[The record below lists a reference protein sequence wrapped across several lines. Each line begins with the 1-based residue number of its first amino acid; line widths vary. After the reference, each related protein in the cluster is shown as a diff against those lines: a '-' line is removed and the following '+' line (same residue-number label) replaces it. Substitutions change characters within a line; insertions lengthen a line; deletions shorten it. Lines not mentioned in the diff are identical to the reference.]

1 MIKSIKD
8 LDIAGKRTFIR
19 VDFNVPLSDKG
30 EVKDDTRIRAVIP
43 TLTHA
48 IERGARVILAS
59 HLGRP
64 KGKRNPSMSLMP
76 VAEALR
82 NILNRDII
90 FAEDCVGDG
99 VKKLSMDLK
108 NGDVLLLENLRFHK
122 AEEENDESFAK
133 GLAELCDVYV
143 NDAFGTAHRAHASTE
158 GMARFKQEVG
168 AGFLMMKEI
177 EALSKLLRSPEKP
190 FVVVLGGAKVSDKIG
205 VILNLLDKAD
215 TLLIGGGMVFPF
227 LKFKGIEVGKSFVE
241 EGTRA
246 DAQKALEK
254 AQLKKKNFKLACDFV
269 VADDIKAGAGEVVSK
284 IPENKMG
291 VDIGPKTIE
300 EFKKEIATAKT
311 IFWNGPM
318 GVFEN
323 PAFANGTMEIAR
335 AIAGSGAYTVV
346 GGGDS
351 VSALNQS
358 GVADKISHVSTGGG
372 ASLEFLEGKTLPGI
386 AVLDR

>member
-1 MIKSIKD
+1 MIRSIKD
-8 LDIAGKRTFIR
+8 LDIAGKRAFIR
-19 VDFNVPLSDKG
+19 VDFNVPLSDKC
-30 EVKDDTRIRAVIP
+30 EVKDDTRIRAAIP
-43 TLTHA
+43 TLNYA
-48 IERGARVILAS
+48 IEKGAKLILAS

-133 GLAELCDVYV
+133 GLAELCDVYI

-158 GMARFKQEVG
+158 GMARFKEEVG
-168 AGFLMMKEI
+168 AGLLMRKEI
-177 EALSKLLRSPEKP
+177 DALSKLLQSPEKP
-190 FVVVLGGAKVSDKIG
+190 FIVVLGGAKVSDKIG

-215 TLLIGGGMVFPF
+215 SLLIGGGMVFPF
-227 LKFKGIEVGKSFVE
+227 LKYKGIEVGKSLVE

-254 AQLKKKNFKLACDFV
+254 ARIKKKNFKLASDFV
-269 VADDIKAGAGEVVSK
+269 VADNVKESSGEVVEK
-284 IPENKMG
+284 IPADKMG

-300 EFKKEIATAKT
+300 EFKREIAGAKT

-323 PAFANGTMEIAR
+323 PAFSIGTMEIAR
-335 AIAGSGAYTVV
+335 AIAESGAYTVV

-351 VSALNQS
+351 VSALNKS
-358 GVADKISHVSTGGG
+358 GVASKISHVSTGGG